1 MEGAWEGPGTHS
13 TPSASFYLLVTLS
26 EAPPRCRQH
35 QGSVSGSDP
44 AGAPHTAGVEGESV
58 GAAFFAHALR
68 TSLARH
74 R

>member
-26 EAPPRCRQH
+26 EARRQH

-74 R
+74 C